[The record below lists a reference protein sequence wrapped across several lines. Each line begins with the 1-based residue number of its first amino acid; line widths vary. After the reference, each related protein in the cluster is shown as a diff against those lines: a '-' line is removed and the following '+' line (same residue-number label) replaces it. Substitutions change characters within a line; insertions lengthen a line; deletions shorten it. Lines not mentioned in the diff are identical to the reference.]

1 MAKKNKKKRKPTGH
15 KPPAHDDRKV
25 ILDEI
30 DDLASQLTPD
40 SPGAEWGKIQKTLLK
55 AKADPSYVAKI
66 IMNRDHEGLKA
77 LQAHLHD
84 PSTPLSFEESAQ
96 ELPEIPADTLRDA
109 MRAFRKRMKLT
120 KLDHESQLGRSPL
133 TGGKEAEF
141 ESILPPH
148 QYPSEVWKTLAANG
162 ELESCGGGFYKL
174 PIERKEF

>member
-1 MAKKNKKKRKPTGH
+1 MANKNKKKRKPSGH
-15 KPPAHDDRKV
+15 KPPPVDDRKAM
-25 ILDEI
+25 LDDI
-30 DDLASQLTPD
+30 DGLASALTD
-40 SPGAEWGKIQKTLLK
+40 HSPGAEWGKVQMSLLK
-55 AKADPSYVAKI
+55 AKADPSVVAKI
-66 IMNRDHEGLKA
+66 IMNRDLEGLKA
-77 LQAHLHD
+77 LQAHLRD
-84 PSTPLSFEESAQ
+84 PSIPLGTEEPTQ
-96 ELPEIPADTLRDA
+96 ELPEIPSETLRDA

>member
-1 MAKKNKKKRKPTGH
+1 MAKKNKKKRKPSGH
-15 KPPAHDDRKV
+15 KPPPIDDRKAH
-25 ILDEI
+25 LDEV
-30 DDLASQLTPD
+30 DRLASMLTD
-40 SPGAEWGKIQKTLLK
+40 ESPGAEWGKVQMSLLK
-55 AKADPSYVAKI
+55 AKAEASHVANI
-66 IMNRDHEGLKA
+66 IMNRDRAGLEA
-77 LQAHLHD
+77 LRLHLHD
-84 PSTPLSFEESAQ
+84 PSVPFTTQEPIQ
-96 ELPEIPADTLRDA
+96 ELPEIPAETLRDA

-148 QYPSEVWKTLAANG
+148 QFPSEVWKTLAANG